1 MLISFALEQ
10 EISYYK
16 TRIQLDESLI
26 FAIGQGDRNAFE
38 TLYHLTDQAVFGFAL
53 SILKNRQDAE
63 DVMHDSYLQIQKYA
77 ARYQSQGKPM
87 AWILTIVKHLAFAHQ
102 NHPSRQHQDID
113 ARYDVGDQGNDMVS
127 AENRM
132 LLTAL
137 LEQLSDQEREIV
149 VLHAQTGMKHREI
162 AQILDL
168 PLATVLSKYRRAIIK
183 LQQAAQTR

>member
-1 MLISFALEQ
+1 
-10 EISYYK
+10 
-16 TRIQLDESLI
+16 
-26 FAIGQGDRNAFE
+26 
-38 TLYHLTDQAVFGFAL
+38 
-53 SILKNRQDAE
+53 
-63 DVMHDSYLQIQKYA
+63 
-77 ARYQSQGKPM
+77 
-87 AWILTIVKHLAFAHQ
+87 
-102 NHPSRQHQDID
+102 
-113 ARYDVGDQGNDMVS
+113 MVS